1 MNQMA
6 VPTQNI
12 YNICSVFKNI
22 IAWSQL
28 QKDFLFVC
36 FKLWSKRKL
45 TEVILTGQWQ
55 WLGIIHR
62 ERLRVTD
69 LHGCLPEGRRRP
81 RGGSWAQPGW
91 RRCCSRMTCSWS
103 TSTGWAGLEDSIVK
117 HINTDGYAK
126 ALRCSAYMFVL
137 QKLSSVSDQPSFTFN
152 TFESKLKKR
161 FIQITNFAPTLN
173 YMNCLNSLCRCRQTL
188 SMATIKLVP
197 LIVSF
202 VKPIPATPL
211 SQVATTA
218 SSSASLV

>member
-126 ALRCSAYMFVL
+126 ALRCLYSKNCPVFQTNQVS
-137 QKLSSVSDQPSFTFN
+137 LSIPLSQSW
-152 TFESKLKKR
+152 KKR